1 MSALSEHL
9 ASGAANLCRCWAVIR
24 RDGMTFGFTDHDRSL
39 SFDGIDFAADS
50 GMTARSFVQGTG
62 LAVDNSEALG
72 VLSDRAISETAIEQG
87 RFDGAEVIFWLVNWR
102 EPEQRVERFRGSLGE
117 IRRSGGA
124 FEAELRGL
132 AEPLNRP
139 AGRVYQRMCGAILGD
154 AACGFDL
161 SSEGFSADVVIEM
174 ARRSQTFV
182 IPAQPVLEERWFE
195 RGRLIVQDGA
205 GTGLVGIVK
214 TDIILPDGY
223 RQIALWD
230 PIPAAVLAGDTI
242 RIEPGC
248 DKRATTCQNKFN
260 NFINFQGFPHVP
272 GEDWLIRMPVSAS
285 DAGGSGS
292 A

>member
-1 MSALSEHL
+1 MTEFDAHL
-9 ASGAANLCRCWAVIR
+9 ATGATNLCRCWAVIR
-24 RDGMTFGFTDHDRSL
+24 RDGVALGFTDHDRSL
-39 SFDGIDFAADS
+39 SFEGITFIAES

-62 LAVDNSEALG
+62 LSVDNSEALG
-72 VLSDRAISETAIEQG
+72 VLSDSAISDRAIEEG

-102 EPEQRVERFRGSLGE
+102 DPDQRIERFRGTLGE
-117 IRRSGGA
+117 IRRGGGA

-161 SSEGFSADVVIEM
+161 ASEGFGVDVVIEM
-174 ARRSQTFV
+174 AQRSQTFV

-205 GTGLVGIVK
+205 GAGLVGIVK
-214 TDIILPDGY
+214 TDIILSDGR

-230 PIPAAVLAGDTI
+230 PIPAAVLAGEAI

-248 DKRATTCQNKFN
+248 DKRARTCQNKFN

-272 GEDWLIRMPVSAS
+272 GEDWLIRIPVPATE
-285 DAGGSGS
+285 AGGSGS
-292 A
+292 G